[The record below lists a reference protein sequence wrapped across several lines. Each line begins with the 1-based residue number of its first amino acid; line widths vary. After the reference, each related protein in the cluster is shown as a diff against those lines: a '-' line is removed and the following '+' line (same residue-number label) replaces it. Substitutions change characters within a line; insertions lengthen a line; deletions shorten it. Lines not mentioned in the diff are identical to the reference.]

1 MQQNYAWHT
10 NNYVY
15 VIGINKDLEFFSI
28 NYAL

>member
-1 MQQNYAWHT
+1 MQQNCAWHI
-10 NNYVY
+10 NKY